1 MQYGPRRDLALRA
14 TGPDVSIPR
23 LWYRLNAIPSGAQL
37 LAQRP
42 HDRIDNV
49 AADMG
54 SSPDALDKILPSH
67 HRRRTIDQLAENL
80 PLQRREL
87 DCASFH
93 PDLAPVACEIQ
104 LFVMG
109 YSVRACINQG
119 RNPLDDVAPGDFE
132 YHCIRHAGLRL
143 FHGTKAEPVH
153 QVAVFRKCVG
163 VDPRHSPALDVVAL

>member
-49 AADMG
+49 AADMD

-67 HRRRTIDQLAENL
+67 HGRRTIDQLAENL
-80 PLQRREL
+80 RFQRREF

-93 PDLAPVACEIQ
+93 HDLAPIAGEIQ
-104 LFVMG
+104 FVAMG
-109 YSVRACINQG
+109 HFTRAGIDQS
-119 RNPLDDVAPGDFE
+119 RNPPDNV
-132 YHCIRHAGLRL
+132 
-143 FHGTKAEPVH
+143 
-153 QVAVFRKCVG
+153 
-163 VDPRHSPALDVVAL
+163 